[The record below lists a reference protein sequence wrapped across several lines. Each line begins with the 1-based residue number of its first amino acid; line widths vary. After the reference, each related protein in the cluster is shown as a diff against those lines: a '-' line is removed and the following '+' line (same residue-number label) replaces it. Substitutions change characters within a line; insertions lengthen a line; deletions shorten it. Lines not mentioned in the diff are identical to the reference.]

1 MSTTY
6 RCDDKDTLIA
16 YLYNEID
23 PGLRQQV
30 DEHLRTCAACAAE
43 AGALAGVREGLGAWA
58 PPEKAFGFTIVPT
71 GDADAGAARAEVA
84 PPPGGWAT
92 VPVWAQAAAAVL
104 VLAVGVSVANIQ
116 VRSGPDGLVI
126 TTGWMAPAA
135 GPGVT
140 SASAAPATEA
150 DWKPALAALEAS
162 LRQELRARGEAAP
175 AASSRASAPVADEAT
190 IRRVARALIDESEA
204 QQRRELALRLTQ
216 FGRDLEVQRQ
226 ADFVRIERGIGRVE
240 GMAGAEIARQ
250 RQMVNYLMRVSQ
262 PQQ

>member
-6 RCDDKDTLIA
+6 RCDDTDTLIA

-23 PGLRQQV
+23 PGIRQQV
-30 DEHLRTCAACAAE
+30 DEHLRTCAACAEE

-58 PPEKAFGFTIVPT
+58 PPGKAFGFAIVPT
-71 GDADAGAARAEVA
+71 GEAPARAEMA
-84 PPPGGWAT
+84 PPGGGWGA
-92 VPVWAQAAAAVL
+92 VPVWAQLAAAVL
-104 VLAVGVSVANIQ
+104 VLAVGMSVANVQ
-116 VRSGPDGLVI
+116 VRSGPDGFVV

-135 GPGVT
+135 PGVT
-140 SASAAPATEA
+140 SASTAPATEA
-150 DWKPALAALEAS
+150 DWKPALAALETS
-162 LRQELRARGEAAP
+162 LRRELRARSEAAP
-175 AASSRASAPVADEAT
+175 AAASRASAPAVDEAT

>member
-1 MSTTY
+1 MNTTY
-6 RCDDKDTLIA
+6 RCDDKETLVA
-16 YLYNEID
+16 YLYNEIE
-23 PGLRQQV
+23 PGLRQLV
-30 DEHLRTCAACAAE
+30 DEHLRTCEACAEE

-58 PPEKAFGFTIVPT
+58 PPEKAFGFAIVPT
-71 GDADAGAARAEVA
+71 GEAADAAPARAEVV
-84 PPPGGWAT
+84 PPRGGWGA
-92 VPVWAQAAAAVL
+92 VPAWAQLAAAVL
-104 VLAVGVSVANIQ
+104 VLAVGVSVANLQ
-116 VRSGPDGLVI
+116 VRSGPDGVVV
-126 TTGWMAPAA
+126 TTGWMTPAA
-135 GPGVT
+135 ARGVT
-140 SASAAPATEA
+140 STSAAPA
-150 DWKPALAALEAS
+150 DWKPALAALETS

-175 AASSRASAPVADEAT
+175 SRASTPAPAAVVDEAT

>member
-6 RCDDKDTLIA
+6 RCDDKETLVA
-16 YLYNEID
+16 YLYNEIE

-58 PPEKAFGFTIVPT
+58 PPEKAFGFAIVPT
-71 GDADAGAARAEVA
+71 GEAADAAPAHTEMAPAR
-84 PPPGGWAT
+84 GGWGA
-92 VPVWAQAAAAVL
+92 VPAWAQLAAAVL

-116 VRSGPDGLVI
+116 VRSGPEGFVI
-126 TTGWMAPAA
+126 TTGWMTPAA
-135 GPGVT
+135 APGVT
-140 SASAAPATEA
+140 SASASEG
-150 DWKPALAALEAS
+150 DWKPALAALETS
-162 LRQELRARGEAAP
+162 LRLELRARSEAAP
-175 AASSRASAPVADEAT
+175 SRASAPVADEAT